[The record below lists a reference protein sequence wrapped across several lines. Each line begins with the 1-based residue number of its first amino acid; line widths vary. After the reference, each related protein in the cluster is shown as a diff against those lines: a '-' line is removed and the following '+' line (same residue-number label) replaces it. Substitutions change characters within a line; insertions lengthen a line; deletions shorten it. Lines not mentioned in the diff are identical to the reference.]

1 MGNGYLTYFKKAM
14 TTVDI
19 ISSIVTIL
27 LAGIFAQP
35 LGRKLVDWQKKRE
48 EQRKQRKQN
57 KNQEQDAHNGK

>member
-1 MGNGYLTYFKKAM
+1 MSTG
-14 TTVDI
+14 DI
-19 ISSIVTIL
+19 ISIIVGSV

>member
-1 MGNGYLTYFKKAM
+1 M

-27 LAGIFAQP
+27 LDGIFAKH
-35 LGRKLVDWQKKRE
+35 LGRKLVNWQKKRE

>member
-1 MGNGYLTYFKKAM
+1 M

-35 LGRKLVDWQKKRE
+35 LGRKLVDWQKKERRAKKTKKT
-48 EQRKQRKQN
+48 EQKSGTGCPQWKVS
-57 KNQEQDAHNGK
+57 H

>member
-1 MGNGYLTYFKKAM
+1 MSTGE
-14 TTVDI
+14 I
-19 ISSIVTIL
+19 ISFIVGCL

-48 EQRKQRKQN
+48 EQRKQN